1 MMEKKGLA
9 LFLLSLSSVAGFA
22 QSQIRGN
29 VKDSNGEPILGAT
42 IKVNGSKVATVTD
55 MDGNF
60 SVNAKPGSTITISY
74 VGFETQTV
82 TVKGANLAPIVLKE
96 DDRTLNDVVV
106 IGYGVQKKSD
116 LTGAVASVSGD
127 AIKNLSTS
135 DAGAALQGKVTGVQI
150 INSGAPGAGAEI
162 RVRGYGSNGNNAPL
176 LIVDGLKVDNI
187 QYLDPSLIQSV
198 EVLKDAAS
206 AAIYGAEAGNGVVL
220 ITTRNGSNSGGTAH
234 ISYSLKAVNQSLGK
248 KADLFDAPEY
258 IAYHKY
264 LGDITDALL
273 ESNNY
278 HGQNT
283 NWYKEVFNNSWS
295 VEHNVTVEGGNN
307 KGHILAALGIL
318 NDDGIVKGKKDVYK
332 RFTAQLNADYK
343 FFDWFNITSN
353 TSVEKWSTKSLLF
366 SYFAP
371 PKTDFMVS

>member
-1 MMEKKGLA
+1 MQSIRMMEKKGLA

-82 TVKGANLAPIVLKE
+82 TVKGTNLVPIVLKE

-162 RVRGYGSNGNNAPL
+162 RALVPRSVCVATVPMVTTL
-176 LIVDGLKVDNI
+176 LCS
-187 QYLDPSLIQSV
+187 SL
-198 EVLKDAAS
+198 
-206 AAIYGAEAGNGVVL
+206 
-220 ITTRNGSNSGGTAH
+220 
-234 ISYSLKAVNQSLGK
+234 
-248 KADLFDAPEY
+248 
-258 IAYHKY
+258 
-264 LGDITDALL
+264 
-273 ESNNY
+273 
-278 HGQNT
+278 
-283 NWYKEVFNNSWS
+283 
-295 VEHNVTVEGGNN
+295 
-307 KGHILAALGIL
+307 
-318 NDDGIVKGKKDVYK
+318 
-332 RFTAQLNADYK
+332 
-343 FFDWFNITSN
+343 
-353 TSVEKWSTKSLLF
+353 
-366 SYFAP
+366 
-371 PKTDFMVS
+371 MV

>member
-1 MMEKKGLA
+1 MQSIRMMEKKGLA

-55 MDGNF
+55 LDGNF

-82 TVKGANLAPIVLKE
+82 TVKGTNLVPVVLKE

-220 ITTRNGSNSGGTAH
+220 ITTRNGSNSGGSAH

-283 NWYKEVFNNSWS
+283 N
-295 VEHNVTVEGGNN
+295 
-307 KGHILAALGIL
+307 
-318 NDDGIVKGKKDVYK
+318 
-332 RFTAQLNADYK
+332 
-343 FFDWFNITSN
+343 
-353 TSVEKWSTKSLLF
+353 
-366 SYFAP
+366 
-371 PKTDFMVS
+371 

>member
-82 TVKGANLAPIVLKE
+82 TVKGTNLVPIVLKE

-127 AIKNLSTS
+127 APRATQVQPCKARSLVCRSSTVVRREPVPRFVC
-135 DAGAALQGKVTGVQI
+135 AATVPMATM
-150 INSGAPGAGAEI
+150 
-162 RVRGYGSNGNNAPL
+162 L
-176 LIVDGLKVDNI
+176 LC
-187 QYLDPSLIQSV
+187 
-198 EVLKDAAS
+198 
-206 AAIYGAEAGNGVVL
+206 
-220 ITTRNGSNSGGTAH
+220 
-234 ISYSLKAVNQSLGK
+234 
-248 KADLFDAPEY
+248 
-258 IAYHKY
+258 
-264 LGDITDALL
+264 
-273 ESNNY
+273 
-278 HGQNT
+278 
-283 NWYKEVFNNSWS
+283 
-295 VEHNVTVEGGNN
+295 
-307 KGHILAALGIL
+307 
-318 NDDGIVKGKKDVYK
+318 
-332 RFTAQLNADYK
+332 
-343 FFDWFNITSN
+343 
-353 TSVEKWSTKSLLF
+353 
-366 SYFAP
+366 
-371 PKTDFMVS
+371 